1 MGKCLLCLNEKP
13 LLKKSHI
20 IPDFFYREAGLYN
33 EKHQIITINVEAFA
47 KSKRVGY
54 VPTGDYEGGILC
66 AECDNEL
73 IGELE
78 TYGRKVLYGGLNPTE
93 QIQCIPVINPNDG
106 MKSTICKNVDYQ
118 KFKLFLLSILFRA
131 SISKRDLFHEAS
143 ISENELEAI
152 RLILVNGAVGLSD
165 NFPIIMF
172 SYLEDETIPNDLISP
187 ALKSTPPGKTLITFL
202 IGGFVFTFYITE
214 KCKYINEL
222 EPMAIA
228 PNRDL
233 IIPHFPKGA
242 AMQFIMQQIFGKQ
255 KRD

>member
-1 MGKCLLCLNEKP
+1 MGKCLLCLNEKT

-33 EKHQIITINVEAFA
+33 EKHKIIKINVEAFA
-47 KSKRVGY
+47 KSKRISY
-54 VPTGDYEGGILC
+54 VPSGDYEGGILC
-66 AECDNEL
+66 NDCDNEL

-78 TYGRKVLYGGLNPTE
+78 TYGRKILYGGLNPSE
-93 QIQCIPVINPNDG
+93 QIECFHVVNPNDG

-118 KFKLFLLSILFRA
+118 RFKLFLLSILFRA
-131 SISKRDLFHEAS
+131 SISKRDLFQEAS
-143 ISENELEAI
+143 ISDNELEAL
-152 RLILVNGAVGLSD
+152 RLMLVNRNAGLSD

-202 IGGFVFTFYITE
+202 IGGFVFTYYITE
-214 KCKYINEL
+214 KSSYMNEL
-222 EPMAIA
+222 EPIVIS

-233 IIPHFPKGA
+233 VIPHFPKGA
-242 AMQFIMQQIFGKQ
+242 AMQFIMKQIFGKP
-255 KRD
+255 